1 MKGYIDISGN
11 KWIDNW
17 NLKWGDKLNVVMILL
32 ISEILKINDKDE
44 IGYRFE
50 NMEKEE
56 FKNLICNQIIKM
68 DYNEKMKKLLSDLFK
83 ILSEYGE

>member
-1 MKGYIDISGN
+1 MKGYIDISEN

-17 NLKWGDKLNVVMILL
+17 NLKWGDKLNVMMILL

-56 FKNLICNQIIKM
+56 FKNLICNQIIEM